1 MVDENAAE
9 ILMNQLPGYFRPI
22 IEFQEIMRAYGKGL
36 GQIDRE
42 SAHLQANF
50 YISTCDEP
58 TIAYYEKLF
67 DIKCRFGDTLEFR
80 RERVIQKF
88 KTITP
93 FSIGF
98 LENKLKELYGADG
111 YVIEADSAACTL
123 KIKIVSDR
131 YGAVDLLYDFLWDII
146 PAHIKVM
153 ANQQT
158 TNFVPGRL
166 HAAGAVART
175 LVQTIYQYTVEDMV
189 GEVNAA
195 SGISKTVIKTI

>member
-1 MVDENAAE
+1 MVNENTVE
-9 ILMNQLPGYFRPI
+9 ILMNQLPGYFKPI
-22 IEFQEIMRAYGKGL
+22 IEFQEIMKVHGDSL
-36 GQIDRE
+36 GSVDRE

-50 YISTCDEP
+50 YISTCDES

-67 DIKCRFGDTLEFR
+67 DIKCRFGDTPEFR
-80 RERVIQKF
+80 RERIIQKF

-111 YVIEADSAACTL
+111 YIMEVDPVLCTL

-131 YGAVDLLYDFLWDII
+131 YGAVDLLYDLLWDIV
-146 PAHIKVM
+146 PAHVKIV
-153 ANQQT
+153 ANQET

-166 HAAGAVART
+166 YAAGAVERT
-175 LVQTIYQYTVEDMV
+175 FVQTIYRYTVEDIA

-195 SGISKTVIKTI
+195 GGISKTIIKTI